1 MIQALVSYTVL
12 WPSLISLHPPPIDF
26 LKLTKELFVF
36 DVSQQI
42 YILHTLINS
51 DVVYVPG
58 FKSFAKIPPC
68 VDQFPDLWSVPEFL
82 YTGLVKLWE

>member
-1 MIQALVSYTVL
+1 M
-12 WPSLISLHPPPIDF
+12 DF

-58 FKSFAKIPPC
+58 FKSFVKIPPC
-68 VDQFPDLWSVPEFL
+68 VDQFPDL
-82 YTGLVKLWE
+82 